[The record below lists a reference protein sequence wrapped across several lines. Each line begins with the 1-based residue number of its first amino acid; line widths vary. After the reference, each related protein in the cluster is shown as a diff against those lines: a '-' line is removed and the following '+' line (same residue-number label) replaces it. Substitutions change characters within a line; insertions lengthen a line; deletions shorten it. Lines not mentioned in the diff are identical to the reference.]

1 MVKGVMSEGMT
12 AAQCM
17 WYAVLPQAVK
27 LMIPRWAVFT
37 SSSRALPS
45 SRSAGS
51 KPTRLARTGPYG
63 RTYWLQ
69 YNKEAHEDTAER
81 VKSFLAEHLSLR

>member
-1 MVKGVMSEGMT
+1 MSELGV
-12 AAQCM
+12 
-17 WYAVLPQAVK
+17 AVV
-27 LMIPRWAVFT
+27 RRRF
-37 SSSRALPS
+37 SSGCKSHPANPP
-45 SRSAGS
+45 AGS

-69 YNKEAHEDTAER
+69 YNKEAHEDTGER